1 MEIGSLYYDSLIN
14 QGVCYQNLK
23 VFDEAIKCNEEA
35 IKISPNDES
44 AYFNKAMCTL
54 QKIYGIK
61 NKNYEGVRKKYC
73 H

>member
-35 IKISPNDES
+35 IKISPND
-44 AYFNKAMCTL
+44 
-54 QKIYGIK
+54 
-61 NKNYEGVRKKYC
+61 
-73 H
+73 